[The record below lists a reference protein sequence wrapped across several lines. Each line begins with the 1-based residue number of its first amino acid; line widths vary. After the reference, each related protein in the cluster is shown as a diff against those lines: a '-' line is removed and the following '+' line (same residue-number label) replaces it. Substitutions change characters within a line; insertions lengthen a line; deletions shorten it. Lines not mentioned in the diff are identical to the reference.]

1 MASAFPALVAA
12 KLQAERF
19 RLLDVGCSG
28 GIDPVWRAFEPRLQA
43 LGIDASESEC
53 RRLADHERNPEVSY
67 VAAFVSRAGRPVDLS
82 AGPAGPLIM
91 KMRDRLSFMRTR
103 EIRQARLAG

>member
-1 MASAFPALVAA
+1 MALAFPAFIGQRLAT
-12 KLQAERF
+12 ERF

-53 RRLADHERNPEVSY
+53 RRLALHERNPEVSY
-67 VAAFVSRAGRPVDLS
+67 VAAFVSRSGKPVDLS
-82 AGPAGPLIM
+82 AGPAAPLIM
-91 KMRDRLSFMRTR
+91 QMRDSCCC
-103 EIRQARLAG
+103 